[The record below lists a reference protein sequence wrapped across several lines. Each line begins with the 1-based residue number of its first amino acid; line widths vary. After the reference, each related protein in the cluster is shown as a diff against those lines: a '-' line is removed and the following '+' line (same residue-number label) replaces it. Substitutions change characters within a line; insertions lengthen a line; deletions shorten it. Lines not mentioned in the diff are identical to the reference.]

1 MSVESERKWAE
12 ECIRAADLI
21 DEECVDWLDAIEQVW
36 RSTKDRREVRSFI
49 SWTYHA
55 DGGPMHEEPGAWGA
69 ANILR
74 EWGADLLAHVA
85 LVERLTAERAAAAT
99 S

>member
-21 DEECVDWLDAIEQVW
+21 DEDCVDWLDAIEQVW
-36 RSTKDRREVRSFI
+36 RSTKDRREVRSYIAYVF
-49 SWTYHA
+49 HA
-55 DGGPMHEEPGAWGA
+55 DGGDKYDEPGAWGA

-74 EWGADLLAHVA
+74 AWGADLLAHVA
-85 LVERLTAERAAAAT
+85 LVERIAAERAAAAT
-99 S
+99 A